1 MSIPPRESARRN
13 DDVVASRSGHYYE
26 SGTVQIRPIVDIIT
40 DWPVKFMMSRL
51 TRFDVREN
59 DPSQLD
65 LDLNLSPLPRA
76 YSYSPSSAETAKL
89 GFEFIRRAK
98 SLRLYNNRPS
108 FEGRGKKFS
117 TFFSCF
123 SRDPSSSRII
133 TTELSAPRFG
143 GQWLYKYRGPGAVHA
158 RGQTRVS
165 QGGPC

>member
-1 MSIPPRESARRN
+1 MRRN

-98 SLRLYNNRPS
+98 SLRL
-108 FEGRGKKFS
+108 
-117 TFFSCF
+117 
-123 SRDPSSSRII
+123 
-133 TTELSAPRFG
+133 
-143 GQWLYKYRGPGAVHA
+143 
-158 RGQTRVS
+158 
-165 QGGPC
+165 